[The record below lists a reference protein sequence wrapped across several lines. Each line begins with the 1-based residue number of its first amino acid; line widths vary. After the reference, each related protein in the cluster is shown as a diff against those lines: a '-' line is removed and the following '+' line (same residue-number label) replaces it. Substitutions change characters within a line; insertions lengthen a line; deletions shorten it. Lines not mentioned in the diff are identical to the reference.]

1 MAHTEHAFQAPVQR
15 LRASHLAT
23 QSLPMQPQPVSHLPL
38 VWSALLL
45 LTLVGAGVCFAFFI
59 ATNNLR
65 YRRWGMQLLQ
75 YALLTALAFFG
86 MLILSRIL

>member
-1 MAHTEHAFQAPVQR
+1 MLLFR
-15 LRASHLAT
+15 
-23 QSLPMQPQPVSHLPL
+23 
-38 VWSALLL
+38 ALLL
-45 LTLVGAGVCFAFFI
+45 LMLIGAGVCFAFFI
-59 ATNNLR
+59 AANNLR

>member
-1 MAHTEHAFQAPVQR
+1 MLLFR
-15 LRASHLAT
+15 
-23 QSLPMQPQPVSHLPL
+23 
-38 VWSALLL
+38 ALLL
-45 LTLVGAGVCFAFFI
+45 LMLVGAGVCFAFFI